1 MQVGTDFG
9 WYLKIP
15 GYRGTWTVSKRHNDY
30 SWFKLG
36 WHYQVVLRNDKGI
49 KQSKQK
55 LLAIT

>member
-36 WHYQVVLRNDKGI
+36 LHYSLVLRNDKGI
-49 KQSKQK
+49 KQSK
-55 LLAIT
+55 